1 MVAFKALPAEMYRGN
16 VYRTPI
22 FQQEIAHRKA
32 TLKRDI
38 PGT

>member
-1 MVAFKALPAEMYRGN
+1 MVAYKPLPAELYRGN

-32 TLKRDI
+32 TQKRDI
-38 PGT
+38 EGT

>member
-1 MVAFKALPAEMYRGN
+1 

-22 FQQEIAHRKA
+22 YRQEIAHRKA
-32 TLKRDI
+32 TMKREI

>member
-1 MVAFKALPAEMYRGN
+1 

-32 TLKRDI
+32 TQKRDI
-38 PGT
+38 AGT